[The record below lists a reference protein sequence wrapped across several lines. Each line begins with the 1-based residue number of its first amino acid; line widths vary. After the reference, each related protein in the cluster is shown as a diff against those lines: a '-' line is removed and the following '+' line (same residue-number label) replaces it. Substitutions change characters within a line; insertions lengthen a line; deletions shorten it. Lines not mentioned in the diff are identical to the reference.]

1 MSTQNSTDAATLEM
15 WLDQD
20 LGGTLAIDDRQRL
33 DRCAAAGVATATLR
47 QELQSLHALL
57 AESRIEV
64 RADFRQQLMARL
76 PVATW
81 EPRRSPAWALPLA
94 LALSLAL
101 AAGLLL
107 ARSDFTSGPS
117 FGTALALVDFLQA
130 ASLAGAGLWA
140 ATWRGFGLGLE
151 ELMAAS
157 KLNLLAFGFGVLC
170 LNLLFFRL
178 LRRPALATAESSS
191 ARVSSSR
198 EQG

>member
-20 LGGTLAIDDRQRL
+20 LDGTLAVDDRARL
-33 DRCAAAGVATATLR
+33 ARCTADVATAPLR

-57 AESRIEV
+57 AENQIEV
-64 RADFRQQLMARL
+64 RADFRQQVMAHL
-76 PVATW
+76 PVAAW
-81 EPRRSPAWALPLA
+81 EPRRSPAWALPLSLS
-94 LALSLAL
+94 LALAL

-107 ARSDFTSGPS
+107 SRSDFTSGPS
-117 FGTALALVDFLQA
+117 FGTALALVDFLHA
-130 ASLAGAGLWA
+130 ACLAGAGLWA

-178 LRRPALATAESSS
+178 LRRPALAAVENSS
-191 ARVSSSR
+191 AASTSSR